1 MRAIFSRTQRSVAA
15 EATPIRL
22 RSETAAKQFA
32 ARLARREC
40 PMGEAIPASRQ
51 VSAAVSRVDAAKTM
65 TAVRFFGMLCV
76 VLATGCTA
84 MQGTPSS
91 VIGQS
96 APPKV
101 DPAPAAPAQDMAA
114 AQEAPRPDAQAS
126 AAPASP
132 PAKPN
137 QPTTTSDAGEPAGS
151 APGAA
156 SRIQSAAEAE
166 VQGAAPTAPQP
177 RPVQG
182 AAKTAPP
189 SAQAPAKAAAP
200 IAVEQAPKNQQR
212 VAVAKTQEAPLDV
225 AALKER
231 LRDTDAIG
239 VFTKL
244 ALKNQV
250 DALLQQFRTH
260 YLNGQKTAPAALR
273 QQYDMLVLK
282 VLALLQDGDPPLAKT
297 IAGSREA
304 IWGILADPVKFNAA
318 S

>member
-1 MRAIFSRTQRSVAA
+1 MS
-15 EATPIRL
+15 
-22 RSETAAKQFA
+22 
-32 ARLARREC
+32 
-40 PMGEAIPASRQ
+40 G
-51 VSAAVSRVDAAKTM
+51 VDAAKTM
-65 TAVRFFGMLCV
+65 TALRFFGMLCV
-76 VLATGCTA
+76 VLAAGCTA
-84 MQGTPSS
+84 MKGTPSS

-114 AQEAPRPDAQAS
+114 AQDPTPDAQAS
-126 AAPASP
+126 PATAAP
-132 PAKPN
+132 PAKPD
-137 QPTTTSDAGEPAGS
+137 QPPTTGDAIERAGS
-151 APGAA
+151 APGAP
-156 SRIQSAAEAE
+156 SRIQGAAEAD

-177 RPVQG
+177 RQVQG

-189 SAQAPAKAAAP
+189 SAQAPAKAAVP
-200 IAVEQAPKNQQR
+200 VAVEQAPKNQQR
-212 VAVAKTQEAPLDV
+212 AAAAKPQEAPLDV

-231 LRDTDAIG
+231 LRDTKAIG

-250 DALLQQFRTH
+250 DALLQQFRAH
-260 YLNGQKTAPAALR
+260 YLDGQKTGTAALR

-318 S
+318 G